1 MEKKVN
7 NKSILTKIL
16 ALGATS
22 TALLGGALLTN
33 SNTVDASS
41 SIVLLT
47 FKHNAY
53 RYNRNGKRIGSGYIT
68 KGSTYYSKGVYKIHG
83 KKYYKLDTKGN
94 VYIKSGN
101 LSTRR
106 LTDQVTLKHNAYI
119 YNIHGRRINR
129 QKLYKGVSYFI
140 YGSRYINGKKYYQIG
155 VKEYIKASNASAPF
169 STYGQSSNNDVDN
182 TTNNSNVS
190 NNTATN
196 TQTNTNTNVGSNTS
210 SNNSSI
216 TNNQSASNNSS
227 SSANNIQL
235 PNNSSQGSSTGNQG
249 STTKPSVGNSGS
261 QVTKPNTGSQGSTTK
276 PSTGNSASQATKP
289 ATGNNSGQTTKPNTG
304 NNGSQSTKP
313 NTGNQGSTTK
323 PSTGNNGS
331 QVTKPNTGN
340 QGSITKPSTGN
351 NGSQVP
357 TQPGTYTKSVAL
369 LDASGKQLGT
379 ATLTR
384 VVNAD
389 GSTQSSLSKD
399 IPAGYTLKDVN
410 VLNHY
415 PSAVTLTRVAGAT
428 QAGTT
433 TKAIKLTDASGKL
446 IATGT
451 ATRVVDEKGASTVSV
466 KGIPQ
471 GYRVADMYSLRSF
484 PDQLVIEKGEPINNQ
499 TAQDTSNKQ
508 PVNTLNKGEKD
519 SSLTTGG
526 QSQQAGNT
534 TSGTTTDNTGN
545 QGQETKPSQP
555 TYSKNYVKLPVG
567 YLEAV
572 KNANWEKTSVPDE
585 LIRKGVE
592 INNFHSESKADDEM
606 KIDSDNL
613 TPAQDFE
620 INDFALRLIN
630 NVRAENGQQPWH
642 YSARAQHVADRV
654 AYLYE
659 QDHMGLST
667 WHDDKALN
675 EVDREAGIHT
685 AELMGGDNVNYKE
698 DYLNTMTDLKRAVY
712 SDVVSMLFSTV
723 ELRHAQIMLTYNSI
737 DNPTTYMGFSVSWQ
751 EHNKDGHQ
759 EHSDHFIIY

>member
-53 RYNRNGKRIGSGYIT
+53 RYNRNGKRIGNGYIT
-68 KGSTYYSKGVYKIHG
+68 KGSTYYSKGAYRIHG
-83 KKYYKLDTKGN
+83 KKYHKLDTKGN
-94 VYIKSGN
+94 IYIKDGN
-101 LSTRR
+101 LSIRR
-106 LTDQVTLKHNAYI
+106 LTNQVTLKHNAYI

-190 NNTATN
+190 NNSATN
-196 TQTNTNTNVGSNTS
+196 TSTTTQTNTNTNVGSNTS
-210 SNNSSI
+210 SNNSSV

-227 SSANNIQL
+227 SSANNNSQL
-235 PNNSSQGSSTGNQG
+235 PNNSSQSN
-249 STTKPSVGNSGS
+249 
-261 QVTKPNTGSQGSTTK
+261 
-276 PSTGNSASQATKP
+276 
-289 ATGNNSGQTTKPNTG
+289 
-304 NNGSQSTKP
+304 

-323 PSTGNNGS
+323 PSAGNSGS
-331 QVTKPNTGN
+331 QVTKP
-340 QGSITKPSTGN
+340 
-351 NGSQVP
+351 
-357 TQPGTYTKSVAL
+357 
-369 LDASGKQLGT
+369 
-379 ATLTR
+379 
-384 VVNAD
+384 
-389 GSTQSSLSKD
+389 
-399 IPAGYTLKDVN
+399 
-410 VLNHY
+410 
-415 PSAVTLTRVAGAT
+415 
-428 QAGTT
+428 
-433 TKAIKLTDASGKL
+433 
-446 IATGT
+446 
-451 ATRVVDEKGASTVSV
+451 
-466 KGIPQ
+466 
-471 GYRVADMYSLRSF
+471 
-484 PDQLVIEKGEPINNQ
+484 
-499 TAQDTSNKQ
+499 
-508 PVNTLNKGEKD
+508 
-519 SSLTTGG
+519 
-526 QSQQAGNT
+526 
-534 TSGTTTDNTGN
+534 NTGN

-555 TYSKNYVKLPVG
+555 TYSKNYVKLPAG

-572 KNANWEKTSVPDE
+572 KNANWEKTSVPDS
-585 LIRKGVE
+585 LIIKGTE
-592 INNFHSESKADDEM
+592 ENIFHSESKADDEM
-606 KIDSDNL
+606 KIDSANL
-613 TPAQDFE
+613 TPDQAYE
-620 INDFALRLIN
+620 INNFALRLIN
-630 NVRAENGQQPWH
+630 NVRAENGQKPWY
-642 YSARAQHVADRV
+642 YSNRSYAIAKRV

-667 WHDDKALN
+667 WHDNKALN
-675 EVDREAGIHT
+675 EVDKEAGIHT
-685 AELMGGDNVNYKE
+685 AELMGGDNVNYVE

-712 SDVVSMLFSTV
+712 SDVVKMLFSTV

>member
-106 LTDQVTLKHNAYI
+106 LTNQVTLKHNAYI

-190 NNTATN
+190 NNNATN
-196 TQTNTNTNVGSNTS
+196 TSTTTQTNTNTNVGSNTS
-210 SNNSSI
+210 SYNSSV
-216 TNNQSASNNSS
+216 TNNQFASNNSS
-227 SSANNIQL
+227 SFANNNIQL

-276 PSTGNSASQATKP
+276 PSAGNS
-289 ATGNNSGQTTKPNTG
+289 
-304 NNGSQSTKP
+304 
-313 NTGNQGSTTK
+313 
-323 PSTGNNGS
+323 GS

-340 QGSITKPSTGN
+340 QG
-351 NGSQVP
+351 
-357 TQPGTYTKSVAL
+357 
-369 LDASGKQLGT
+369 
-379 ATLTR
+379 
-384 VVNAD
+384 
-389 GSTQSSLSKD
+389 
-399 IPAGYTLKDVN
+399 
-410 VLNHY
+410 
-415 PSAVTLTRVAGAT
+415 
-428 QAGTT
+428 
-433 TKAIKLTDASGKL
+433 
-446 IATGT
+446 
-451 ATRVVDEKGASTVSV
+451 
-466 KGIPQ
+466 
-471 GYRVADMYSLRSF
+471 
-484 PDQLVIEKGEPINNQ
+484 
-499 TAQDTSNKQ
+499 
-508 PVNTLNKGEKD
+508 
-519 SSLTTGG
+519 
-526 QSQQAGNT
+526 
-534 TSGTTTDNTGN
+534 
-545 QGQETKPSQP
+545 QETQPSQP
-555 TYSKNYVKLPVG
+555 TYSKNYIKLPAG
-567 YLEAV
+567 YLETV
-572 KNANWEKTSVPDE
+572 KNANWGKTSVPDE

-606 KIDSDNL
+606 KIDSANL
-613 TPAQDFE
+613 TPDQAYE
-620 INDFALRLIN
+620 INNFALRLIN
-630 NVRAENGQQPWH
+630 NVRAENGQKPWY
-642 YSARAQHVADRV
+642 YSNRSYAIAKRV

-667 WHDDKALN
+667 WHDNKALN
-675 EVDREAGIHT
+675 EVDKEAGIHT

-737 DNPTTYMGFSVSWQ
+737 DNPTTYFGFSVSWQ
-751 EHNKDGHQ
+751 AHNKDGHQ

>member
-1 MEKKVN
+1 MSKKI
-7 NKSILTKIL
+7 SLTKVL
-16 ALGATS
+16 TLGATS
-22 TALLGGALLTN
+22 TALLSGAMMMN
-33 SNTVDASS
+33 NNKVEASSS
-41 SIVLLT
+41 SIVLLK

-53 RYNRNGKRIGSGYIT
+53 RYDKNGKRIGRGYIT
-68 KGSTYYSKGVYKIHG
+68 KGSTYYSKGAYRIHG
-83 KKYYKLDTKGN
+83 KKYHKLDTKGN
-94 VYIKSGN
+94 IYIKDGN
-101 LSTRR
+101 LSIRR
-106 LTDQVTLKHNAYI
+106 LTNQVTLKHNAYL

-196 TQTNTNTNVGSNTS
+196 TNINVGSNTS
-210 SNNSSI
+210 SNNSSV

-227 SSANNIQL
+227 SSANNNIQL
-235 PNNSSQGSSTGNQG
+235 PNNSSQGNSTGNQG

-261 QVTKPNTGSQGSTTK
+261 QVTKPNTG
-276 PSTGNSASQATKP
+276 
-289 ATGNNSGQTTKPNTG
+289 
-304 NNGSQSTKP
+304 
-313 NTGNQGSTTK
+313 NQGSTTK
-323 PSTGNNGS
+323 PSAGNSGS

-340 QGSITKPSTGN
+340 QG
-351 NGSQVP
+351 
-357 TQPGTYTKSVAL
+357 
-369 LDASGKQLGT
+369 
-379 ATLTR
+379 
-384 VVNAD
+384 
-389 GSTQSSLSKD
+389 
-399 IPAGYTLKDVN
+399 
-410 VLNHY
+410 
-415 PSAVTLTRVAGAT
+415 
-428 QAGTT
+428 
-433 TKAIKLTDASGKL
+433 
-446 IATGT
+446 
-451 ATRVVDEKGASTVSV
+451 
-466 KGIPQ
+466 
-471 GYRVADMYSLRSF
+471 
-484 PDQLVIEKGEPINNQ
+484 
-499 TAQDTSNKQ
+499 
-508 PVNTLNKGEKD
+508 
-519 SSLTTGG
+519 
-526 QSQQAGNT
+526 
-534 TSGTTTDNTGN
+534 
-545 QGQETKPSQP
+545 QETQPSQP
-555 TYSKNYVKLPVG
+555 TYSKNYVKLPAG

-630 NVRAENGQQPWH
+630 NVRSENGQQPWH

-698 DYLNTMTDLKRAVY
+698 DYLNTMTDLKHAVY
-712 SDVVSMLFSTV
+712 NDVVSMLFSTV

-737 DNPTTYMGFSVSWQ
+737 DNPTTYFGFSVSWQ
-751 EHNKDGHQ
+751 ERNKDGHQ

>member
-53 RYNRNGKRIGSGYIT
+53 RYNRNGKRIGRGYIT
-68 KGSTYYSKGVYKIHG
+68 KGSTYYSKGAYRIHG
-83 KKYYKLDTKGN
+83 KKYHKLDTKGN
-94 VYIKSGN
+94 IYIKDGN
-101 LSTRR
+101 LSIRR
-106 LTDQVTLKHNAYI
+106 LTNQVTLKHNAYL
-119 YNIHGRRINR
+119 YNIHGRRINK

-140 YGSRYINGKKYYQIG
+140 YGSRYIHGKKYYQVG
-155 VKEYIKASNASAPF
+155 AKEYIKASNASAPF
-169 STYGQSSNNDVDN
+169 STYGQSSNNYVDN

-196 TQTNTNTNVGSNTS
+196 TNVGSNTS
-210 SNNSSI
+210 SNNSSV
-216 TNNQSASNNSS
+216 TNNQFASNNSS
-227 SSANNIQL
+227 SSANNNIQL
-235 PNNSSQGSSTGNQG
+235 PNNSSQSNNTGN
-249 STTKPSVGNSGS
+249 
-261 QVTKPNTGSQGSTTK
+261 QGSTTK
-276 PSTGNSASQATKP
+276 PSTGNSASQTTKP

-313 NTGNQGSTTK
+313 NTDNQGSTTK
-323 PSTGNNGS
+323 PSTGNSGS
-331 QVTKPNTGN
+331 QSTKPNTGN

-351 NGSQVP
+351 NSSQV
-357 TQPGTYTKSVAL
+357 TK
-369 LDASGKQLGT
+369 
-379 ATLTR
+379 
-384 VVNAD
+384 
-389 GSTQSSLSKD
+389 
-399 IPAGYTLKDVN
+399 P
-410 VLNHY
+410 
-415 PSAVTLTRVAGAT
+415 
-428 QAGTT
+428 
-433 TKAIKLTDASGKL
+433 
-446 IATGT
+446 
-451 ATRVVDEKGASTVSV
+451 
-466 KGIPQ
+466 
-471 GYRVADMYSLRSF
+471 
-484 PDQLVIEKGEPINNQ
+484 
-499 TAQDTSNKQ
+499 
-508 PVNTLNKGEKD
+508 
-519 SSLTTGG
+519 
-526 QSQQAGNT
+526 
-534 TSGTTTDNTGN
+534 NTGN

-555 TYSKNYVKLPVG
+555 TYSKNYVKLPAG

-572 KNANWEKTSVPDE
+572 KKANWEKTSVPDE

-606 KIDSDNL
+606 KINSERL
-613 TPAQDFE
+613 TPEQNFE

-630 NVRAENGQQPWH
+630 GVRAENGQQPW
-642 YSARAQHVADRV
+642 YYTPKAQHVADRV

-667 WHDDKALN
+667 WHDNKALN
-675 EVDREAGIHT
+675 EVDKEAGIHT

-737 DNPTTYMGFSVSWQ
+737 DNSSTAFGFSVSWQ

>member
-1 MEKKVN
+1 MSKKI
-7 NKSILTKIL
+7 SLTQVL

-22 TALLGGALLTN
+22 TALLSGAMMMN
-33 SNTVDASS
+33 NNKVEASSS
-41 SIVLLT
+41 SIVLLK

-53 RYNRNGKRIGSGYIT
+53 RYDKNGKRIGRGYIT
-68 KGSTYYSKGVYKIHG
+68 KGSTYYSKGAYRIHG
-83 KKYYKLDTKGN
+83 KKYHKLDTKGN
-94 VYIKSGN
+94 IYIKDGN
-101 LSTRR
+101 LSIRR
-106 LTDQVTLKHNAYI
+106 LTNQVTLKHNAYL

-210 SNNSSI
+210 SNNSSV

-227 SSANNIQL
+227 SSANNNIQL
-235 PNNSSQGSSTGNQG
+235 PNNSSQSNNTGNQG
-249 STTKPSVGNSGS
+249 STTKPNTGNSGS
-261 QVTKPNTGSQGSTTK
+261 QATKPNTGSQDSTTK
-276 PSTGNSASQATKP
+276 SSAGNS
-289 ATGNNSGQTTKPNTG
+289 
-304 NNGSQSTKP
+304 GSQVTKP

-667 WHDDKALN
+667 WHDNKALN
-675 EVDREAGIHT
+675 EVDKEAGIHT

>member
-41 SIVLLT
+41 SIVLLK

-53 RYNRNGKRIGSGYIT
+53 RYNKNGKRIGSGYIT

-155 VKEYIKASNASAPF
+155 VQEYIKASNASAPF

-182 TTNNSNVS
+182 TTNNGNVS
-190 NNTATN
+190 NNIATITSTT

-210 SNNSSI
+210 SNNSSV

-227 SSANNIQL
+227 SSANNNIQL
-235 PNNSSQGSSTGNQG
+235 PNNSSQSN
-249 STTKPSVGNSGS
+249 
-261 QVTKPNTGSQGSTTK
+261 
-276 PSTGNSASQATKP
+276 
-289 ATGNNSGQTTKPNTG
+289 
-304 NNGSQSTKP
+304 

-323 PSTGNNGS
+323 P
-331 QVTKPNTGN
+331 
-340 QGSITKPSTGN
+340 
-351 NGSQVP
+351 
-357 TQPGTYTKSVAL
+357 
-369 LDASGKQLGT
+369 
-379 ATLTR
+379 
-384 VVNAD
+384 
-389 GSTQSSLSKD
+389 
-399 IPAGYTLKDVN
+399 
-410 VLNHY
+410 
-415 PSAVTLTRVAGAT
+415 
-428 QAGTT
+428 
-433 TKAIKLTDASGKL
+433 
-446 IATGT
+446 
-451 ATRVVDEKGASTVSV
+451 
-466 KGIPQ
+466 
-471 GYRVADMYSLRSF
+471 
-484 PDQLVIEKGEPINNQ
+484 
-499 TAQDTSNKQ
+499 
-508 PVNTLNKGEKD
+508 
-519 SSLTTGG
+519 
-526 QSQQAGNT
+526 
-534 TSGTTTDNTGN
+534 NTGN

-555 TYSKNYVKLPVG
+555 TYSKNYVKLPAG
-567 YLEAV
+567 YLAAV
-572 KNANWEKTSVPDE
+572 KGANWEKTSVPDS
-585 LIRKGVE
+585 LIIKGVE
-592 INNFHSESKADDEM
+592 MNNFHSESKADDEM

-613 TPAQDFE
+613 TPAQAFE

-630 NVRAENGQQPWH
+630 GVRAENGQQPWH
-642 YSARAQHVADRV
+642 YSKRAQHVADRV

-667 WHDDKALN
+667 WHDNKALN
-675 EVDREAGIHT
+675 EVDKEAGIHT
-685 AELMGGDNVNYKE
+685 AELMGGDNVNYVE

-712 SDVVSMLFSTV
+712 TDVVGMLFSTV

-737 DNPTTYMGFSVSWQ
+737 DNPTTYFGFSVSWQ
-751 EHNKDGHQ
+751 AHNKDGHQ
-759 EHSDHFIIY
+759 EHSDHFIAY

>member
-106 LTDQVTLKHNAYI
+106 LTNQVTLKHNAYI

-155 VKEYIKASNASAPF
+155 AKEYIKASNASAPF

-190 NNTATN
+190 NNNATN
-196 TQTNTNTNVGSNTS
+196 TSTTTQTNTNTNVGSNTS
-210 SNNSSI
+210 SNNSSV

-227 SSANNIQL
+227 SSANTNIQL
-235 PNNSSQGSSTGNQG
+235 PNNSSQSN
-249 STTKPSVGNSGS
+249 
-261 QVTKPNTGSQGSTTK
+261 
-276 PSTGNSASQATKP
+276 
-289 ATGNNSGQTTKPNTG
+289 
-304 NNGSQSTKP
+304 

-323 PSTGNNGS
+323 PSTGNSGS
-331 QVTKPNTGN
+331 QATKPATGNNGGQTTKPSTGNSGSQSTKPNTGN
-340 QGSITKPSTGN
+340 QGSATKPSTGN
-351 NGSQVP
+351 NGGQ
-357 TQPGTYTKSVAL
+357 
-369 LDASGKQLGT
+369 
-379 ATLTR
+379 
-384 VVNAD
+384 
-389 GSTQSSLSKD
+389 
-399 IPAGYTLKDVN
+399 
-410 VLNHY
+410 
-415 PSAVTLTRVAGAT
+415 
-428 QAGTT
+428 T
-433 TKAIKLTDASGKL
+433 TK
-446 IATGT
+446 
-451 ATRVVDEKGASTVSV
+451 
-466 KGIPQ
+466 P
-471 GYRVADMYSLRSF
+471 
-484 PDQLVIEKGEPINNQ
+484 
-499 TAQDTSNKQ
+499 
-508 PVNTLNKGEKD
+508 
-519 SSLTTGG
+519 
-526 QSQQAGNT
+526 
-534 TSGTTTDNTGN
+534 NTGN

-572 KNANWEKTSVPDE
+572 KNANWEKTSVPDS
-585 LIRKGVE
+585 LIIKGVE
-592 INNFHSESKADDEM
+592 MNNFHSESKADDEM
-606 KIDSDNL
+606 KIDSANL
-613 TPAQDFE
+613 TPSQAYE
-620 INDFALRLIN
+620 INNFALRLIN
-630 NVRAENGQQPWH
+630 SVRAENGQKPWY
-642 YSARAQHVADRV
+642 YSTRSYAIAKRV

-659 QDHMGLST
+659 QDGMGLST
-667 WHDDKALN
+667 WHDNKALN
-675 EVDREAGIHT
+675 EVDKEAGIHT

>member
-101 LSTRR
+101 LLTRR

-190 NNTATN
+190 NNSATN
-196 TQTNTNTNVGSNTS
+196 TSTTTQANTNTNVGSNTS
-210 SNNSSI
+210 SNNSSV

-227 SSANNIQL
+227 SSANNNSQL
-235 PNNSSQGSSTGNQG
+235 PNNSSQSNNTGN
-249 STTKPSVGNSGS
+249 
-261 QVTKPNTGSQGSTTK
+261 QGSTTK

-304 NNGSQSTKP
+304 NQGSATKPSTGNSGSQVTKP
-313 NTGNQGSTTK
+313 NIGDQGSTTK

-340 QGSITKPSTGN
+340 QG
-351 NGSQVP
+351 
-357 TQPGTYTKSVAL
+357 
-369 LDASGKQLGT
+369 
-379 ATLTR
+379 
-384 VVNAD
+384 
-389 GSTQSSLSKD
+389 
-399 IPAGYTLKDVN
+399 
-410 VLNHY
+410 
-415 PSAVTLTRVAGAT
+415 
-428 QAGTT
+428 
-433 TKAIKLTDASGKL
+433 
-446 IATGT
+446 
-451 ATRVVDEKGASTVSV
+451 
-466 KGIPQ
+466 
-471 GYRVADMYSLRSF
+471 
-484 PDQLVIEKGEPINNQ
+484 
-499 TAQDTSNKQ
+499 
-508 PVNTLNKGEKD
+508 
-519 SSLTTGG
+519 
-526 QSQQAGNT
+526 
-534 TSGTTTDNTGN
+534 
-545 QGQETKPSQP
+545 QETKPSQP
-555 TYSKNYVKLPVG
+555 TYSKNYVKLPAG

-572 KNANWEKTSVPDE
+572 KNANWEKTSVPDS
-585 LIRKGVE
+585 LIIKGTE
-592 INNFHSESKADDEM
+592 ENIFHSESKADDEM
-606 KIDSDNL
+606 KIDSANL
-613 TPAQDFE
+613 TPDQAYE
-620 INDFALRLIN
+620 INNFALRLIN
-630 NVRAENGQQPWH
+630 NVRAENGQKPWY
-642 YSARAQHVADRV
+642 YSNRSYAIAKRV

-698 DYLNTMTDLKRAVY
+698 DYLNNMTDLKRAVY
-712 SDVVSMLFSTV
+712 NDVVKMLFSTV

-737 DNPTTYMGFSVSWQ
+737 DNPTTYFGFSVSWQ
-751 EHNKDGHQ
+751 EHNKDGRQ

>member
-1 MEKKVN
+1 MSKKI
-7 NKSILTKIL
+7 SLTKVL

-22 TALLGGALLTN
+22 TALLSGAMMLN
-33 SNTVDASS
+33 NNKVEASS
-41 SIVLLT
+41 SIVLLK

-53 RYNRNGKRIGSGYIT
+53 RYNKNGKRIGRGYIT
-68 KGSTYYSKGVYKIHG
+68 KGSTYYSKGAYRIHG
-83 KKYYKLDTKGN
+83 KKYHKLDTKGN
-94 VYIKSGN
+94 IYIKDGN
-101 LSTRR
+101 LSIRR
-106 LTDQVTLKHNAYI
+106 LTNQVTLKHNAYI

-210 SNNSSI
+210 SNNSSV

-227 SSANNIQL
+227 SSANNNIQL
-235 PNNSSQGSSTGNQG
+235 PNNSSQGNSTGNQG
-249 STTKPSVGNSGS
+249 STTKPSTGNSGS
-261 QVTKPNTGSQGSTTK
+261 RVTKPNTGSQGSTTK
-276 PSTGNSASQATKP
+276 PSAGNS
-289 ATGNNSGQTTKPNTG
+289 
-304 NNGSQSTKP
+304 
-313 NTGNQGSTTK
+313 
-323 PSTGNNGS
+323 GS

-340 QGSITKPSTGN
+340 QG
-351 NGSQVP
+351 
-357 TQPGTYTKSVAL
+357 
-369 LDASGKQLGT
+369 
-379 ATLTR
+379 
-384 VVNAD
+384 
-389 GSTQSSLSKD
+389 
-399 IPAGYTLKDVN
+399 
-410 VLNHY
+410 
-415 PSAVTLTRVAGAT
+415 
-428 QAGTT
+428 
-433 TKAIKLTDASGKL
+433 
-446 IATGT
+446 
-451 ATRVVDEKGASTVSV
+451 
-466 KGIPQ
+466 
-471 GYRVADMYSLRSF
+471 
-484 PDQLVIEKGEPINNQ
+484 
-499 TAQDTSNKQ
+499 
-508 PVNTLNKGEKD
+508 
-519 SSLTTGG
+519 
-526 QSQQAGNT
+526 
-534 TSGTTTDNTGN
+534 
-545 QGQETKPSQP
+545 QETQPSQP
-555 TYSKNYVKLPVG
+555 TYSKNYVKLPAG

-630 NVRAENGQQPWH
+630 GVRAKNGQQPWH

-667 WHDDKALN
+667 WHDNKALN

-698 DYLNTMTDLKRAVY
+698 DYLNTMTDLKHAVY
-712 SDVVSMLFSTV
+712 NDVVGMLFSTV

-737 DNPTTYMGFSVSWQ
+737 DNPTTYFGFSVSWQ
-751 EHNKDGHQ
+751 AHNKDGRQ
-759 EHSDHFIIY
+759 EHSDHFIAY

>member
-1 MEKKVN
+1 MKKDTKS
-7 NKSILTKIL
+7 KSILIKAL
-16 ALGATS
+16 AWGATG
-22 TALLGGALLTN
+22 TALLSGAMMMN
-33 SNTVDASS
+33 NNKVEASSS
-41 SIVLLT
+41 SIVLLK

-53 RYNRNGKRIGSGYIT
+53 RYNKNGKRIGTGYIT
-68 KGSTYYSKGVYKIHG
+68 KGSTYYSKGAYRIHG
-83 KKYYKLDTKGN
+83 KKYHKLDTKGN
-94 VYIKSGN
+94 IYVKDGN

-106 LTDQVTLKHNAYI
+106 LTNQVTLKHNAYI

-190 NNTATN
+190 NNSATN
-196 TQTNTNTNVGSNTS
+196 TSTTTQTNTNTNVGSNTS
-210 SNNSSI
+210 SNNSSV
-216 TNNQSASNNSS
+216 TNNQSASSNSS
-227 SSANNIQL
+227 SSANHNIQL
-235 PNNSSQGSSTGNQG
+235 PNNSSQSNNTGN
-249 STTKPSVGNSGS
+249 
-261 QVTKPNTGSQGSTTK
+261 QGSTTK
-276 PSTGNSASQATKP
+276 PSTGNSGSQATKP
-289 ATGNNSGQTTKPNTG
+289 NIGNQGSATKPSTGNS
-304 NNGSQSTKP
+304 GSQNTKP

-340 QGSITKPSTGN
+340 QSKE
-351 NGSQVP
+351 
-357 TQPGTYTKSVAL
+357 TQ
-369 LDASGKQLGT
+369 
-379 ATLTR
+379 
-384 VVNAD
+384 
-389 GSTQSSLSKD
+389 
-399 IPAGYTLKDVN
+399 
-410 VLNHY
+410 
-415 PSAVTLTRVAGAT
+415 
-428 QAGTT
+428 
-433 TKAIKLTDASGKL
+433 
-446 IATGT
+446 
-451 ATRVVDEKGASTVSV
+451 
-466 KGIPQ
+466 
-471 GYRVADMYSLRSF
+471 
-484 PDQLVIEKGEPINNQ
+484 
-499 TAQDTSNKQ
+499 
-508 PVNTLNKGEKD
+508 
-519 SSLTTGG
+519 
-526 QSQQAGNT
+526 
-534 TSGTTTDNTGN
+534 
-545 QGQETKPSQP
+545 PSQP
-555 TYSKNYVKLPVG
+555 TYSKNYVKLPAG

-737 DNPTTYMGFSVSWQ
+737 DNPTTYFGFSVSWQ
-751 EHNKDGHQ
+751 EHNKDGYQ
-759 EHSDHFIIY
+759 EHSDHFIAY

>member
-53 RYNRNGKRIGSGYIT
+53 RYNRNGKRIGRGYIT
-68 KGSTYYSKGVYKIHG
+68 KGSTYYSKGAYRIHG
-83 KKYYKLDTKGN
+83 KKYHKLDTKGN
-94 VYIKSGN
+94 IYIKDGN
-101 LSTRR
+101 LSIRR
-106 LTDQVTLKHNAYI
+106 LTNQVTLKHNAYL
-119 YNIHGRRINR
+119 YNIHGRRINK

-140 YGSRYINGKKYYQIG
+140 YGSRYIHGKKYYQVG
-155 VKEYIKASNASAPF
+155 VHEYIKASNASAPF
-169 STYGQSSNNDVDN
+169 STYGQSSNNYVDN
-182 TTNNSNVS
+182 TTNS
-190 NNTATN
+190 
-196 TQTNTNTNVGSNTS
+196 QTNTNTNVGSNTS
-210 SNNSSI
+210 SNNSSV
-216 TNNQSASNNSS
+216 TNNQFASNNSS
-227 SSANNIQL
+227 SSANNNIQL

-276 PSTGNSASQATKP
+276 PSAGNS
-289 ATGNNSGQTTKPNTG
+289 
-304 NNGSQSTKP
+304 GSQVTKP

-323 PSTGNNGS
+323 PSAGNSGS

-340 QGSITKPSTGN
+340 QGSTTKPSAGN
-351 NGSQVP
+351 SGSQV
-357 TQPGTYTKSVAL
+357 TK
-369 LDASGKQLGT
+369 
-379 ATLTR
+379 
-384 VVNAD
+384 
-389 GSTQSSLSKD
+389 
-399 IPAGYTLKDVN
+399 P
-410 VLNHY
+410 
-415 PSAVTLTRVAGAT
+415 
-428 QAGTT
+428 
-433 TKAIKLTDASGKL
+433 
-446 IATGT
+446 
-451 ATRVVDEKGASTVSV
+451 
-466 KGIPQ
+466 
-471 GYRVADMYSLRSF
+471 
-484 PDQLVIEKGEPINNQ
+484 
-499 TAQDTSNKQ
+499 
-508 PVNTLNKGEKD
+508 
-519 SSLTTGG
+519 
-526 QSQQAGNT
+526 
-534 TSGTTTDNTGN
+534 NTGN
-545 QGQETKPSQP
+545 QGQETQPSQP
-555 TYSKNYVKLPVG
+555 TYSKNYVKLPAG

-698 DYLNTMTDLKRAVY
+698 DYLNTMTDLKHAVY
-712 SDVVSMLFSTV
+712 NDVVSMLFSTV

-737 DNPTTYMGFSVSWQ
+737 DNPTTYFGFSVSWQ

>member
-1 MEKKVN
+1 MNKKI
-7 NKSILTKIL
+7 SLTKVL

-22 TALLGGALLTN
+22 TALLSGAMMMN
-33 SNTVDASS
+33 NNKVEASSS
-41 SIVLLT
+41 SIVLLK

-53 RYNRNGKRIGSGYIT
+53 RYNKNGKRIGTGYIT
-68 KGSTYYSKGVYKIHG
+68 KGSTYYSKGAYRIHG
-83 KKYYKLDTKGN
+83 KKYHKLDTKSN
-94 VYIKSGN
+94 IYIKDGN
-101 LSTRR
+101 LSIRR
-106 LTDQVTLKHNAYI
+106 LTNQVTLKHNAYI

-155 VKEYIKASNASAPF
+155 AKEYIKASNASAPF
-169 STYGQSSNNDVDN
+169 STYGQSSNNYVDN

-196 TQTNTNTNVGSNTS
+196 TNVGSNTS
-210 SNNSSI
+210 SNNSSV
-216 TNNQSASNNSS
+216 TNNQFASNNSS
-227 SSANNIQL
+227 SSANNNIQL

-276 PSTGNSASQATKP
+276 PSAGNS
-289 ATGNNSGQTTKPNTG
+289 
-304 NNGSQSTKP
+304 GSQVTKP

-323 PSTGNNGS
+323 PSAGNSGS

-340 QGSITKPSTGN
+340 QGSTTKPSAGN
-351 NGSQVP
+351 SGSQV
-357 TQPGTYTKSVAL
+357 TK
-369 LDASGKQLGT
+369 
-379 ATLTR
+379 
-384 VVNAD
+384 
-389 GSTQSSLSKD
+389 
-399 IPAGYTLKDVN
+399 P
-410 VLNHY
+410 
-415 PSAVTLTRVAGAT
+415 
-428 QAGTT
+428 
-433 TKAIKLTDASGKL
+433 
-446 IATGT
+446 
-451 ATRVVDEKGASTVSV
+451 
-466 KGIPQ
+466 
-471 GYRVADMYSLRSF
+471 
-484 PDQLVIEKGEPINNQ
+484 
-499 TAQDTSNKQ
+499 
-508 PVNTLNKGEKD
+508 
-519 SSLTTGG
+519 
-526 QSQQAGNT
+526 
-534 TSGTTTDNTGN
+534 NTGN
-545 QGQETKPSQP
+545 QGQETRPSQP
-555 TYSKNYVKLPVG
+555 TYSKNYVKLPAG

-698 DYLNTMTDLKRAVY
+698 DYLNTMTDLKHAVY
-712 SDVVSMLFSTV
+712 NDVVSMLFSTV

-737 DNPTTYMGFSVSWQ
+737 DNPTTYFGFSVSWQ
-751 EHNKDGHQ
+751 AHNKDGHQ
-759 EHSDHFIIY
+759 EHSDHFIAY

>member
-106 LTDQVTLKHNAYI
+106 LTNQVTLKHNAYI

-155 VKEYIKASNASAPF
+155 AKEYIKASNASAPF
-169 STYGQSSNNDVDN
+169 STYGQSSNNYVDN

-196 TQTNTNTNVGSNTS
+196 TNVGSNTS
-210 SNNSSI
+210 SNNSSV
-216 TNNQSASNNSS
+216 TNNQFASNNSS
-227 SSANNIQL
+227 SSANNNIQL

-276 PSTGNSASQATKP
+276 PSAGNS
-289 ATGNNSGQTTKPNTG
+289 
-304 NNGSQSTKP
+304 GSQVTKP

-323 PSTGNNGS
+323 PSTGNNGTQS
-331 QVTKPNTGN
+331 TKPNTGN

-351 NGSQVP
+351 NGSQV
-357 TQPGTYTKSVAL
+357 TK
-369 LDASGKQLGT
+369 
-379 ATLTR
+379 
-384 VVNAD
+384 
-389 GSTQSSLSKD
+389 
-399 IPAGYTLKDVN
+399 P
-410 VLNHY
+410 
-415 PSAVTLTRVAGAT
+415 
-428 QAGTT
+428 
-433 TKAIKLTDASGKL
+433 
-446 IATGT
+446 
-451 ATRVVDEKGASTVSV
+451 
-466 KGIPQ
+466 
-471 GYRVADMYSLRSF
+471 
-484 PDQLVIEKGEPINNQ
+484 
-499 TAQDTSNKQ
+499 
-508 PVNTLNKGEKD
+508 
-519 SSLTTGG
+519 
-526 QSQQAGNT
+526 
-534 TSGTTTDNTGN
+534 NTGN

-555 TYSKNYVKLPVG
+555 TYSKNYVKLPAG

-592 INNFHSESKADDEM
+592 INNFHSESKADDDM
-606 KIDSDNL
+606 KINSERL
-613 TPAQDFE
+613 TPEQNFE

-630 NVRAENGQQPWH
+630 GVRAENGQQPW
-642 YSARAQHVADRV
+642 YYTPKAQHVADRV

-667 WHDDKALN
+667 WHDNKALN
-675 EVDREAGIHT
+675 EVDKEAGIHT

-737 DNPTTYMGFSVSWQ
+737 DNSSTAFGFSVSWQ